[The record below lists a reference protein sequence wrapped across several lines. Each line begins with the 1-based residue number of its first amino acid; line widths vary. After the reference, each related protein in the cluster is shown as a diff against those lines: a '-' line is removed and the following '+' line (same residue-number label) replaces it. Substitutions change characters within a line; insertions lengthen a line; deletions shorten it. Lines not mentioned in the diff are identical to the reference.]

1 MSGATSRS
9 GPGQPETA
17 TLLLAVDSGPGAGTL
32 VALRRGQF
40 RIGRSGTEIV
50 IPDAALSREHA
61 RLDVSDSDVTIVDLG
76 SANGTSVDGR
86 KVRMAPVTTA
96 SSIRC
101 GDSTIS
107 LRLGPPAVP
116 NAAADSVT
124 ALAGSSVAAPLV
136 VRGTAAPSHRAAVA
150 LAAVLPLLV
159 GVGLALLTGMW
170 MFLAFTAVSGV
181 SVLVP
186 FLSGRRQRRELNAA
200 VAEAAL
206 QDRERRRQ
214 AAPSA
219 ADLVIGCAAGAPPA
233 ARAPHGEPAEIC
245 LRLGLADQ
253 RGEYPAGTTRLR
265 LPAAPARPGAPDL
278 GPGAGGG
285 DHPRPGAGRGRA
297 GALVHPA
304 TGRLSPR
311 RQHPPAA
318 AWPGGHGA
326 VVSALPARRHV
337 VRK

>member
-1 MSGATSRS
+1 MPGWLRGWARAGSGAASRS

-86 KVRMAPVTTA
+86 KVRTVPVTTA

-107 LRLGPPAVP
+107 LRLGPPVVP
-116 NAAADSVT
+116 SAAADSVT

-136 VRGTAAPSHRAAVA
+136 VRGTAAPSHRAAMA

-219 ADLVIGCAAGAPPA
+219 ADLAIGCAAGGAPGGPCTPRGAAGHLPA
-233 ARAPHGEPAEIC
+233 ARAGGSERRISGWNHPTPASGH
-245 LRLGLADQ
+245 R
-253 RGEYPAGTTRLR
+253 RS
-265 LPAAPARPGAPDL
+265 ARCP
-278 GPGAGGG
+278 
-285 DHPRPGAGRGRA
+285 
-297 GALVHPA
+297 
-304 TGRLSPR
+304 
-311 RQHPPAA
+311 
-318 AWPGGHGA
+318 
-326 VVSALPARRHV
+326 
-337 VRK
+337 